1 VLLRKLAD
9 KPATAFYYPRR
20 MSDDLSTT
28 IRHALE
34 KRQLLESAAKNIEQ
48 MLARAASSR
57 IGASVAELAAN
68 GEWDELNDRFF
79 KTLAFGTGGLRG
91 RTIGKIVTRAEQ
103 GSPQP
108 GRDRP
113 QFPCVGT
120 NAMNE
125 YNVSRATQG
134 LVAYVKAWFT
144 KAGVGSS
151 TDRPRLVIA
160 HDTRHFSPEFAQ
172 LAARVAMENGC
183 DVSLF
188 EEARSTP
195 ELSFAVRE
203 QRAHAGIVLTAS
215 HNPPH
220 DNGYKVYF
228 DDGAQVVEPHASG
241 IIAQVNAVESD
252 VYEPLPE
259 AMRGTLTVL
268 GEEIDASYMARLQT
282 LVLDP
287 QLVAQAKTLRIVFTS
302 IHGTGGAIVKPM
314 LDRLGFRYSTV
325 PEQEVPDGRFPT
337 VRSPNPENAEA
348 LRLAIAR
355 ADEEGADLV
364 IATDPDAD
372 RMGVA
377 ARNREGAMELFTG
390 NQIGSLMAFYRVRK
404 LIEQGVITRE
414 NASRCVII
422 KTFVTTDLQKAI
434 AERHGLRCVETLT
447 GFKYIGQKL
456 ARYEAALPAE
466 ARADYRTLGE
476 AETRAL
482 RLQYSSFYVCGGE
495 ESYGYSAADFVRD
508 KDANGSAVVFCEVAA
523 YAKARGLTIDQ
534 LLDEIYSEYG
544 FYLEQNGNMT
554 FEGAEGAAK
563 IQRLINSYSQTPPKN
578 VQGAA
583 VTALRDFAKETV
595 HDSEGQEIP
604 KEKMLMID
612 LEDGRRIAV
621 RPSGT
626 EPKIKFY
633 MFARR
638 MPASGARFS
647 TEELSAIQR
656 DVKMS
661 LEQLWIWLQRDVE
674 ARLG

>member
-1 VLLRKLAD
+1 
-9 KPATAFYYPRR
+9 
-20 MSDDLSTT
+20 MSDDLSAV

-34 KRQLLESAAKNIEQ
+34 KKQLLESAAKNIEQ
-48 MLARAASSR
+48 MRARGTSSR
-57 IGASVAELAAN
+57 IDESVAELAAD
-68 GEWDELNDRFF
+68 GHWDELNDRFY

-103 GSPQP
+103 GSVQP
-108 GRDRP
+108 LGRP
-113 QFPCVGT
+113 EFPCVGT
-120 NAMNE
+120 NALNE

-134 LVAYVKAWFT
+134 LVAYVKAWFAKSHAAT
-144 KAGVGSS
+144 G
-151 TDRPRLVIA
+151 RPRIVIA

-172 LAARVAMENGC
+172 LAARVAMDNGC

-195 ELSFAVRE
+195 ELSFAVRQ

-241 IIAQVNAVESD
+241 IIAEVNAVESD
-252 VYEPLPE
+252 VYESVPE
-259 AMRGTLTVL
+259 SSRGTLTRL
-268 GEEIDASYMARLQT
+268 GKEMDKAYMERLQT

-287 QLVAQAKTLRIVFTS
+287 PMVAEAKTLRIVFTS
-302 IHGTGGAIVKPM
+302 IHGTGGTIIKPM
-314 LDRLGFRYSTV
+314 LKRLGFHYSTV
-325 PEQEVPDGRFPT
+325 PEQEIADGRFPT

-348 LRLAIAR
+348 LRLAIER
-355 ADEEGADLV
+355 ADEEQSDLV
-364 IATDPDAD
+364 IATDPDCD

-377 ARNREGAMELFTG
+377 ARNREGKMELFTG

-404 LIEQGVITRE
+404 LIEQGVITAE
-414 NASRCVII
+414 NANRCVII

-456 ARYEAALPAE
+456 AQYESALPPE
-466 ARADYRTLGE
+466 ERTQYRTLSE
-476 AETRAL
+476 HETRAR
-482 RLQYSSFYVCGGE
+482 RLEYSSFYVCGGE

-523 YAKARGLTIDQ
+523 YAKSRGLTIDQ
-534 LLDEIYSEYG
+534 LLDEIYCEYG
-544 FYLEQNGNMT
+544 FYAEQNGNMT

-563 IQRLINSYSQTPPKN
+563 IQRLINSYSDIPPKN
-578 VQGAA
+578 VHGAA
-583 VTALRDFAKETV
+583 VTAVRNFATQTF
-595 HDSEGQEIP
+595 HDCEGQTIP
-604 KEKMLMID
+604 REKMLMID
-612 LEDGRRIAV
+612 LADGRRIAV

-638 MPASGARFS
+638 LPPVGEKLAPEQLGP
-647 TEELSAIQR
+647 IQR
-656 DVKMS
+656 EVKTS
-661 LEQLWIWLQRDVE
+661 LDQLWVWLQRDVE
-674 ARLG
+674 ARLS

>member
-1 VLLRKLAD
+1 
-9 KPATAFYYPRR
+9 
-20 MSDDLSTT
+20 MSDDLSTA
-28 IRHALE
+28 IRHALD
-34 KRQLLESAAKNIEQ
+34 KRQLLESAARNIEQ
-48 MLARAASSR
+48 MLARGTSPR
-57 IGASVAELAAN
+57 IGASVAELVADA
-68 GEWDELNDRFF
+68 EWDELNDRFF

-103 GSPQP
+103 GTLRP

-113 QFPCVGT
+113 EFPCVGT

-134 LVAYVKAWFT
+134 LVAYVKGWFA
-144 KAGVGSS
+144 KNAVGASM
-151 TDRPRLVIA
+151 DRPRLVIA

-188 EEARSTP
+188 DGARSTP
-195 ELSFAVRE
+195 ELSFAVRQ
-203 QRAHAGIVLTAS
+203 QRAQAGIVLTAS

-228 DDGAQVVEPHASG
+228 DDGGQVVEPHASG

-259 AMRGTLTVL
+259 SMRGRLTRL
-268 GEEIDASYMARLQT
+268 GREIDDGYMARLQT
-282 LVLDP
+282 LILDP
-287 QLVAQAKTLRIVFTS
+287 ELVARARTLRIVFTS
-302 IHGTGGAIVKPM
+302 IHGTGGTIVKPM
-314 LDRLGFRYSTV
+314 LDRLGFQYATV
-325 PEQEVPDGRFPT
+325 PEQELPDGRFPT

-355 ADEEGADLV
+355 ADEEEADLV

-404 LIEQGVITRE
+404 LIEQGVITPE

-456 ARYEAALPAE
+456 AQYEAALPPDR
-466 ARADYRTLGE
+466 RANYRNLSE

-508 KDANGSAVVFCEVAA
+508 KDANGAAVVFCEVAA
-523 YAKARGLTIDQ
+523 SAKARGLTIDR
-534 LLDEIYSEYG
+534 LLDEIYCEYG

-563 IQRLINSYSQTPPKN
+563 IQRLINSYAETPPKN

-583 VTALRDFAKETV
+583 VIALRDFAKETF

-604 KEKMLMID
+604 KEKMLMIE
-612 LEDGRRIAV
+612 LEDGRRVAV

-638 MPASGARFS
+638 APAAGGRFRD
-647 TEELSAIQR
+647 EEINALR
-656 DVKMS
+656 REVKNS
-661 LEQLWIWLQRDVE
+661 LEALWLWLQRDVE
-674 ARLG
+674 